1 MAQGTTTVNFG
12 AFPGTDAVAIT
23 VTGITGSPTLGEAW
37 IVPTATADHSADE
50 HLLAAPRVYAAVP
63 SGGSMTITAIAQ
75 EGEAGSTAAK
85 ASPPRTYGL
94 WTVGWVTA
102 P

>member
-12 AFPGTDAVAIT
+12 AFPGTDAVTVT

-50 HLLAAPRVYAAVP
+50 HVLASPRVYAGVP
-63 SGGSMTITAIAQ
+63 SGGSMSITAVAQ
-75 EGEAGSTAAK
+75 EGEAGNAVRG

>member
-1 MAQGTTTVNFG
+1 VAQGTTTVNFG
-12 AFPGTDAVAIT
+12 AFPGKSDASVT

-63 SGGSMTITAIAQ
+63 SGGSMTITAVAQ
-75 EGEAGSTAAK
+75 EGEARAAVRN

>member
-12 AFPGTDAVAIT
+12 AFPGKSDATVT

-50 HLLAAPRVYAAVP
+50 HLLAAPRVSASVP
-63 SGGSMTITAIAQ
+63 SGGSMTITAVAQ
-75 EGEAGSTAAK
+75 EGEARAAVRN

>member
-1 MAQGTTTVNFG
+1 VAQGTTTVNFG
-12 AFPGTDAVAIT
+12 SFPGTDAVS
-23 VTGITGSPTLGEAW
+23 VSVSVSGSPTLGEAW

-63 SGGSMTITAIAQ
+63 SGGSMTITAVAQ
-75 EGEAGSTAAK
+75 EGEARAGVRN
-85 ASPPRTYGL
+85 ASSPRTYGL
-94 WTVGWVTA
+94 WTVGWVSA

>member
-12 AFPGTDAVAIT
+12 VFPGTDAASVSVA
-23 VTGITGSPTLGEAW
+23 VSGSPTLGEAW

-50 HLLAAPRVYAAVP
+50 HLLAAPRVVAAVP
-63 SGGSMTITAIAQ
+63 SGGSMTITAVAQ
-75 EGEAGSTAAK
+75 EGEAGSAVRNTSA
-85 ASPPRTYGL
+85 PRTYGL
-94 WTVGWVTA
+94 WTVGWVSA